1 MTTTRRKTRPQHAPR
16 EVRGPWEG
24 ITYFC
29 STSLLARVMVNKQ
42 RKAKTFRYADY
53 RGDVLATHRAAQ
65 RWRMEQLKGKQFKV
79 RSRGPQPTTRRR
91 RADGVLE
98 HRITV
103 PCQTPDGVPTRV
115 TFYVG
120 TENTA
125 TQARWR
131 KARARAADFWRRY
144 KAWYE
149 RGGRHPLQKGKR

>member
-1 MTTTRRKTRPQHAPR
+1 MTTTRWKTRPEHAPR

-24 ITYFC
+24 INYFC
-29 STSLLARVMVNKQ
+29 STSLQARVMVDGK
-42 RKAKTFRYADY
+42 RKTKTFRYADY
-53 RGDVLATHRAAQ
+53 KGDVLAAHRAACI
-65 RWRMEQLKGKQFKV
+65 WRAHQLKNKTFKV
-79 RSRGPQPTTRRR
+79 RSQGPKVTTRRR

-98 HRITV
+98 HRIIV

-125 TQARWR
+125 TRERWR
-131 KARARAADFWRRY
+131 KTRARAMDFWRRY

-149 RGGRHPLQKGKR
+149 RGGRHPMQKGKR